1 MKFFAVVLAAGIGL
15 ASAACPNTCS
25 GHGTCNALD
34 QCTCYLE
41 SSEGGAEAMWT
52 GADCSE
58 MTCPRGTSW
67 TMASG
72 AASHE
77 TNVEC
82 SDAGV
87 CDRATGECT
96 CFDGY
101 EGSACQRTA
110 CPNDCSGH
118 GICRS
123 NVDFAT
129 DFSEAVTLEQVDVL
143 AKPSTPNYYDYFRVT
158 YADAWDSDLHYG
170 CKCDIG
176 FRGPDCSLIECPTSE
191 DPMDQETC
199 LKYANWFS
207 NNNPSGGN
215 TIHLDQ
221 WEADTDRNYYNPI
234 SEYPCNGAPAGV
246 DCSGRGR
253 CNYNIGVCDCHPGF
267 SGTACEDVQQLA

>member
-1 MKFFAVVLAAGIGL
+1 MKLFALVMATGISLAT
-15 ASAACPNTCS
+15 AACPNTCS
-25 GHGTCNALD
+25 GHGTCSALD

-41 SSEGGAEAMWT
+41 SAEAGSEAMWT

-67 TMASG
+67 INADGSLT
-72 AASHE
+72 HE

-82 SDAGV
+82 SDGGT
-87 CDRATGECT
+87 CDRSTGECS

-101 EGSACQRTA
+101 EGSACQRTS

-123 NVDFAT
+123 NTDFAT
-129 DFSEAVTLEQVDVL
+129 DFSEAITLEQTDVTGGSL
-143 AKPSTPNYYDYFRVT
+143 GEYYDYFRVT
-158 YADAWDSDLHYG
+158 YSSAWDAGLHYG

-191 DPMDQETC
+191 DPMDAETC
-199 LKYANWFS
+199 TKYANWYDNAS
-207 NNNPSGGN
+207 PDGGN

-221 WEADTDRNYYNPI
+221 FHASNNAYYNPI

-267 SGTACEDVQQLA
+267 SGTACEDVQQLG

>member
-1 MKFFAVVLAAGIGL
+1 MKLVALVMAAGIGMV
-15 ASAACPNTCS
+15 SAACPNSCN

-41 SSEGGAEAMWT
+41 ATNVGSASMWT

-67 TMASG
+67 IEASG
-72 AASHE
+72 TASHVMD
-77 TNVEC
+77 VEC
-82 SDAGV
+82 SDAGI
-87 CDRATGECT
+87 CDRATGECS

-101 EGSACQRTA
+101 EGSACQRTS

-129 DFSEAVTLEQVDVL
+129 DFSEAVTDQQGEIVAVGD
-143 AKPSTPNYYDYFRVT
+143 YYDYFRVT
-158 YADAWDSDLHYG
+158 YAEAWDSDLHYG

-176 FRGPDCSLIECPTSE
+176 FRGPDCSLAECPTSE
-191 DPMDQETC
+191 DPMDEETC
-199 LKYANWFS
+199 AKYAAWYDDED
-207 NNNPSGGN
+207 PSEGN
-215 TIHLDQ
+215 TVHLDS
-221 WEADTDRNYYNPI
+221 WDGIGWAYYNPI
-234 SEYPCNGAPAGV
+234 TEYPCGGAPAGV
-246 DCSGRGR
+246 ECSGRGR

>member
-1 MKFFAVVLAAGIGL
+1 MKFAVIVFL
-15 ASAACPNTCS
+15 ASVGVARAACPNSCS

-41 SSEGGAEAMWT
+41 SSELGSAAMWT

-67 TMASG
+67 IEATGTAGHVMD
-72 AASHE
+72 
-77 TNVEC
+77 VEC
-82 SDAGV
+82 SDAGT
-87 CDRATGECT
+87 CDRATGECS

-118 GICRS
+118 GMCRS

-129 DFSEAVTLEQVDVL
+129 DFSEAVTEEQESPED
-143 AKPSTPNYYDYFRVT
+143 YYNYFRVT
-158 YADAWDSDLHYG
+158 YATAWDSELHYG
-170 CKCDIG
+170 CKCDVG
-176 FRGPDCSLIECPTSE
+176 FRGPDCSLVECPTSE

-199 LKYANWFS
+199 TKYTNWY
-207 NNNPSGGN
+207 NTETPSGGN
-215 TIHLDQ
+215 TVRLDQ
-221 WEADTDRNYYNPI
+221 WDAEVPARNYYNPI

-267 SGTACEDVQQLA
+267 SGTACEDVQELA

>member
-1 MKFFAVVLAAGIGL
+1 MKLFAVVVVAGIGL
-15 ASAACPNTCS
+15 ASAACPNSCN

-41 SSEGGAEAMWT
+41 SSDEVSAAMWT

-67 TMASG
+67 IEASDVN
-72 AASHE
+72 AH
-77 TNVEC
+77 TPDVEC

-87 CDRATGECT
+87 CDRATGECS

-129 DFSEAVTLEQVDVL
+129 DFSEAVTEQQGS
-143 AKPSTPNYYDYFRVT
+143 STDYYNYFRVT
-158 YADAWDSDLHYG
+158 YSEAWDSDLHYG

-176 FRGPDCSLIECPTSE
+176 FRGPDCSLAECPTSE
-191 DPMDQETC
+191 DPMDEETC
-199 LKYANWFS
+199 QKYAAWY
-207 NNNPSGGN
+207 NNEAPSDGN
-215 TIHLDQ
+215 TFHLND
-221 WEADTDRNYYNPI
+221 WEGTAALTWYNPI
-234 SEYPCNGAPAGV
+234 TEYPCGGAPAGV
-246 DCSGRGR
+246 ECSGRGR
-253 CNYNIGVCDCHPGF
+253 CNYNIGVCDCQTGF